1 MAPTRELAASGRR
14 RKLAALALTLAAVGL
29 PVNTL
34 ASYVPLLIAA
44 VAIFSGEDTGAPGG
58 QRAGARTHKLRARY
72 CLRCVVRQKDLRS
85 LA

>member
-1 MAPTRELAASGRR
+1 MTVAGEQATSAGGGR

-44 VAIFSGEDTGAPGG
+44 VAIFSGEVNTHGYVWRTACWGA
-58 QRAGARTHKLRARY
+58 
-72 CLRCVVRQKDLRS
+72 DS
-85 LA
+85 